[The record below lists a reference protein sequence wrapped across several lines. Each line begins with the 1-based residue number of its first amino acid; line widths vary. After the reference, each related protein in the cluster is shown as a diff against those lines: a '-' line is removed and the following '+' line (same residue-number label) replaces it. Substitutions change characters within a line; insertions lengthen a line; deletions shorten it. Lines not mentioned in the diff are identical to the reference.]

1 MQWLIW
7 APLSALFAGITAI
20 FAKMGVTDVNSN
32 LATAIRTSVILLFS
46 WLIAALTTKGAEF
59 GSIGKQSWIFLILSG
74 ISTGLSWLCYFR
86 ALQVGEVSKVAPI
99 DKLSVVVAMALAMV
113 FLREKISA
121 REGFRGRF
129 DSLRGTFASLEVAK
143 RCPPIGEVCRVGS
156 SASKNECG

>member
-7 APLSALFAGITAI
+7 ALLSALFAGITAI

-46 WLIAALTTKGAEF
+46 WLIAALTTKSGEF
-59 GSIGKQSWIFLILSG
+59 SSIGKQTWIFLVLSG

-99 DKLSVVVAMALAMV
+99 DKLSVVVAMGLAIL
-113 FLREKISA
+113 FFRERINA
-121 REGFRGRF
+121 REAIKPYYSVFGWW
-129 DSLRGTFASLEVAK
+129 A
-143 RCPPIGEVCRVGS
+143 
-156 SASKNECG
+156 